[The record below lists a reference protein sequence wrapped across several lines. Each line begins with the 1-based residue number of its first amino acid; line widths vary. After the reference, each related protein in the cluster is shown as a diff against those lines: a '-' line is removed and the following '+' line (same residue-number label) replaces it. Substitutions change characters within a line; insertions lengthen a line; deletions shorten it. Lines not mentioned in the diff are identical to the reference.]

1 MDSFPFLSKVYFNN
15 TLLDYTIAFSIALG
29 GIVLIAAFKRLL
41 IGRIKRLAASTESK
55 IDDLIV
61 AAFERFGIPIARW
74 IMIYWGLSY
83 LTFPSRLE
91 RVIDVGISVVVAF
104 FILRLASS
112 SMYFL
117 LHAYI
122 SKQENGETKLK
133 QISSL
138 MIVVNIVIWTLG
150 AIFLFDNLGFNVS
163 AILTG
168 VGIGGIAIALAAQN
182 IIGDLFNYFVIFFD
196 KPFEVGDSIV
206 VDDKNGTIEFIGLKT
221 TRLRSITGE
230 QIVLANSDLTKSR
243 VHNFKRLEV
252 RRVAFTISVT
262 YHATQDQLRRIPAI
276 IKEIV
281 LQTNATRFDRVHF
294 SKFGE
299 YGLAFEIVYFVL
311 SSDYLKYMDI
321 QESINLRIIEA
332 FSKNNIQFLI
342 REDRPGVWGNAASS
356 P

>member
-1 MDSFPFLSKVYFNN
+1 MDAFPVLSNVYFNN
-15 TLLDYTIAFSIALG
+15 TLLDYIIAFSIMLG

-41 IGRIKRLAASTESK
+41 IGKFKRWAATTESK
-55 IDDLIV
+55 IDDLVV
-61 AAFERFGIPIARW
+61 AAIERFGIPIGRLM
-74 IMIYWGLSY
+74 MIYWGFSY
-83 LTFPSRLE
+83 LTFPARLE
-91 RVIDVGISVVVAF
+91 RVIQVAISVVVGF

-122 SKQENGETKLK
+122 RKQENSDAKLK

-138 MIVVNIVIWTLG
+138 MIVINIVIWTLG

-243 VHNFKRLEV
+243 VHNFKRLEA

-262 YHATQDQLRRIPAI
+262 YHASQDQLKRIPAI
-276 IKEIV
+276 VKEIV
-281 LQTNATRFDRVHF
+281 ERTDLTRFDRAHF
-294 SKFGE
+294 SRFSE
-299 YGLAFEIVYFVL
+299 YGLVFEIVYFVL
-311 SSDYLKYMDI
+311 SPDYLKYMDI
-321 QESINLRIIEA
+321 QESINLRIMEA
-332 FSKNNIQFLI
+332 FEKGKIQFLI
-342 REDRPGVWGNAASS
+342 REDRPGAWGNAASAT
-356 P
+356 